1 MNAHTNS
8 ASITTRKR
16 KLFETKK
23 MFLWADYCFTMFGH
37 LWLQWAETSFY
48 IRIENIGTKTL
59 LAVNRSYIF
68 YSNILRLGSWI
79 EEAAENMMHN
89 QLPIEWGEK
98 KLFLIILKSPKTCNQ
113 SERIVY
119 WLNVTDGKDISF
131 KYFNLFFLLI
141 KIGKLVLL
149 ETP

>member
-1 MNAHTNS
+1 MHIRILPLSQQEKENYLKLKKCS
-8 ASITTRKR
+8 YEQITALRCLGTCDSSEQ
-16 KLFETKK
+16 KLV
-23 MFLWADYCFTMFGH
+23 
-37 LWLQWAETSFY
+37 FY

-131 KYFNLFFLLI
+131 KYFNLFFFI
-141 KIGKLVLL
+141 NQNW
-149 ETP
+149 